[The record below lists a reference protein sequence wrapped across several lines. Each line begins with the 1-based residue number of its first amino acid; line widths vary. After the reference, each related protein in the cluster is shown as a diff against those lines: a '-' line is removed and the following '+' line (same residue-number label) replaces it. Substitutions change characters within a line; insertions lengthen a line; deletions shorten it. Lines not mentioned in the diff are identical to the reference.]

1 MPLQWLRGAGSCAS
15 VHRAHRLVS
24 PPLAGGCNWRLDGA
38 AAATGLVARVHSLP
52 HHGEVIIWIRRL
64 GAVLVGTAFAVS
76 IAAVLVLQAAHST
89 VARPGFFADQLK
101 KADAYE
107 FVIEDLLTAVL
118 EDARR
123 LDASEFGGEFEG
135 NPLAS
140 SGLTTEQI
148 AGAVRRAL
156 SPEDIEV
163 LTAPA
168 VARLGEYVAGE
179 RDEITLTADADAH
192 LQAVVRELT
201 ELMLKSGAYG
211 RLLERELTPI
221 FADWVDEEFPTSG
234 DESGWATFLRGS
246 GGDAG
251 GSLTRVFTRVVT
263 PEWMAGQVERALD
276 ELTAYVLARSDGFE
290 LRIEL
295 DDAQAGEAAEEIA
308 DIIAEADAYDVAYAT
323 AVEPA
328 AEAHLDAI
336 TDLPYGIVLTR
347 TEVLASLRDAA
358 SPTWV
363 ERQGARLAGHV
374 GAYVTGQTDS
384 FAVAFDVV
392 PLKGAAA
399 GALTATASDSL
410 RDMLRSLPE
419 CSTAAES
426 ATARAA
432 LRRELPAC
440 IPPGV
445 TVDDVAGEVASVLA
459 SSIDE
464 SILARV
470 PDTVQYTEQ
479 DLRDSL
485 EEDDGP
491 DALAALDDIRE
502 LFTDGWTYTDA
513 DLRAELSDD
522 TDLLGLIEDVR
533 SLLSEGYVAKTADDS
548 REGVGEGLGATGEWT
563 DRARRGR
570 WIGGLV
576 AGVLLVAVAF
586 LGGTSWRGRIA
597 WAAAVLLVSAGVIAL
612 VSGPL
617 YQAVSGSV
625 LDALREGLAP
635 DPGSK
640 FSLTSEVLTNKLLDV
655 IEMVADDF
663 VGDIVRNSLI
673 LAVVAA
679 VPLVAV
685 LVWDRIVPSAG
696 RGQS

>member
-1 MPLQWLRGAGSCAS
+1 M
-15 VHRAHRLVS
+15 
-24 PPLAGGCNWRLDGA
+24 
-38 AAATGLVARVHSLP
+38 GLVARVHSLP
-52 HHGEVIIWIRRL
+52 HHVEVIIWIRRL
-64 GAVLVGTAFAVS
+64 GAVLAGTAFAVS

-118 EDARR
+118 EDTRR

-156 SPEDIEV
+156 SPEDIEA

-179 RDEITLTADADAH
+179 RDEITLTAAADAH

-201 ELMLKSGAYG
+201 ELMLESGAYG

-276 ELTAYVLARSDGFE
+276 ELTAYVVARSDGFE

-308 DIIAEADAYDVAYAT
+308 AIIAEADAYDVAYTT

-347 TEVLASLRDAA
+347 AEVLASLRNAA

-374 GAYVTGQTDS
+374 SMYVTGQTDS
-384 FAVAFDVV
+384 FAVTFDVV

-440 IPPGV
+440 IPSGV
-445 TVDDVAGEVASVLA
+445 AVDDVVGEAASVLA

-533 SLLSEGYVAKTADDS
+533 SLLSEGYVIGTADDS

-576 AGVLLVAVAF
+576 AGILLVAVAF
-586 LGGTSWRGRIA
+586 LGGKSWRGRIA

-617 YQAVSGSV
+617 YQAASGSV

-673 LAVVAA
+673 LAVMAA

-685 LVWDRIVPSAG
+685 LVWDRIVPSVG

>member
-1 MPLQWLRGAGSCAS
+1 MS
-15 VHRAHRLVS
+15 
-24 PPLAGGCNWRLDGA
+24 
-38 AAATGLVARVHSLP
+38 
-52 HHGEVIIWIRRL
+52 
-64 GAVLVGTAFAVS
+64 
-76 IAAVLVLQAAHST
+76 
-89 VARPGFFADQLK
+89 
-101 KADAYE
+101 
-107 FVIEDLLTAVL
+107 
-118 EDARR
+118 
-123 LDASEFGGEFEG
+123 
-135 NPLAS
+135 
-140 SGLTTEQI
+140 
-148 AGAVRRAL
+148 
-156 SPEDIEV
+156 
-163 LTAPA
+163 
-168 VARLGEYVAGE
+168 
-179 RDEITLTADADAH
+179 
-192 LQAVVRELT
+192 
-201 ELMLKSGAYG
+201 
-211 RLLERELTPI
+211 
-221 FADWVDEEFPTSG
+221 
-234 DESGWATFLRGS
+234 
-246 GGDAG
+246 
-251 GSLTRVFTRVVT
+251 
-263 PEWMAGQVERALD
+263 
-276 ELTAYVLARSDGFE
+276 
-290 LRIEL
+290 
-295 DDAQAGEAAEEIA
+295 
-308 DIIAEADAYDVAYAT
+308 
-323 AVEPA
+323 
-328 AEAHLDAI
+328 
-336 TDLPYGIVLTR
+336 
-347 TEVLASLRDAA
+347 
-358 SPTWV
+358 
-363 ERQGARLAGHV
+363 
-374 GAYVTGQTDS
+374 AYVTGQTDS

-410 RDMLRSLPE
+410 RDTLRSLPE

-440 IPPGV
+440 IPSGV
-445 TVDDVAGEVASVLA
+445 TVDDVVGEAASVLA

-485 EEDDGP
+485 LEDDGP

-522 TDLLGLIEDVR
+522 TDLLRLIEDVR
-533 SLLSEGYVAKTADDS
+533 SLLSEGYVIGTADDS

-576 AGVLLVAVAF
+576 AGILLVAVAF

-617 YQAVSGSV
+617 YQAASGSV
-625 LDALREGLAP
+625 LDALREGLAA

-640 FSLTSEVLTNKLLDV
+640 FPLTSEVLTNKLLDV

>member
-1 MPLQWLRGAGSCAS
+1 M
-15 VHRAHRLVS
+15 
-24 PPLAGGCNWRLDGA
+24 
-38 AAATGLVARVHSLP
+38 GLVARVHSLP
-52 HHGEVIIWIRRL
+52 HHVEVIIWIRRL

-156 SPEDIEV
+156 SPEDIEA

-168 VARLGEYVAGE
+168 VARVSEYVGGE
-179 RDEITLTADADAH
+179 RDEFTLSADADAH
-192 LQAVVRELT
+192 LQAVVREFT
-201 ELMLKSGAYG
+201 ELMLESGAYG

-276 ELTAYVLARSDGFE
+276 ELTAYVVARSDGFE

-308 DIIAEADAYDVAYAT
+308 AIIAEADAYDVAYAT

-374 GAYVTGQTDS
+374 SAYVTGQTDS
-384 FAVAFDVV
+384 FAVTFDVV

-410 RDMLRSLPE
+410 RDTLRSLPE
-419 CSTAAES
+419 CSTVAES

-440 IPPGV
+440 IPSGV
-445 TVDDVAGEVASVLA
+445 AVDDVVGEAASVLA
-459 SSIDE
+459 SSIEE

-485 EEDDGP
+485 LEDDGP

-522 TDLLGLIEDVR
+522 TDLLRLIEDVR
-533 SLLSEGYVAKTADDS
+533 SLLSEGYVIGTGDDS
-548 REGVGEGLGATGEWT
+548 REGVGEGVGATGEWT

-576 AGVLLVAVAF
+576 AGILLVAVAF

-617 YQAVSGSV
+617 YQAASGSV